1 MWACG
6 REGVKEEGLWCG
18 VVGARGCWRCI
29 EDGGQGGGHEEEKDQ
44 TMPIID
50 GVGDELLYT
59 ALVAAPVVVVIC
71 RSSLG

>member
-1 MWACG
+1 
-6 REGVKEEGLWCG
+6 
-18 VVGARGCWRCI
+18 VVW
-29 EDGGQGGGHEEEKDQ
+29 GGSDHPQ

-59 ALVAAPVVVVIC
+59 ALVVAPVVFLC

>member
-1 MWACG
+1 MLGCG
-6 REGVKEEGLWCG
+6 DFLGECRSAGLFLWVLEGGRGRSNKE
-18 VVGARGCWRCI
+18 
-29 EDGGQGGGHEEEKDQ
+29 Q

-59 ALVAAPVVVVIC
+59 ALFAAPVVVVIC